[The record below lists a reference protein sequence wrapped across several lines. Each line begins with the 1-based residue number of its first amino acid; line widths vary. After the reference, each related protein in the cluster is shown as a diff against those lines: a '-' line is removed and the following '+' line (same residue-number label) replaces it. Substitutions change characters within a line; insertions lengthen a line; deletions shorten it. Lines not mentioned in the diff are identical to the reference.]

1 MVVGKKKRL
10 RLCGA
15 TARNGTVLVPPRKHR
30 TQIVF
35 DTNVLVGFY
44 LSRSPASANQ
54 QAFRLWRDQRRIQ
67 LIISDE
73 VLQEYLEVLA
83 RLRIPLPLI
92 ERLEERLT
100 RRSTVTRVRLGS
112 RPKVSRD
119 PDDNVI
125 IATAR
130 SGKAEFVVT
139 NDRDLLEI
147 LASEQARLRLRIVT
161 PREFIAIIKAGG

>member
-1 MVVGKKKRL
+1 M
-10 RLCGA
+10 
-15 TARNGTVLVPPRKHR
+15 PPRKR
-30 TQIVF
+30 RIPVVF

-67 LIISDE
+67 LIISDD
-73 VLQEYLEVLA
+73 VLREYLEVLA
-83 RLRIPLPLI
+83 RLTIPAPLI
-92 ERLEERLT
+92 SRLEERLI
-100 RRSTVTRVRLGS
+100 RRSTVTHVGLGS

-130 SGKAEFVVT
+130 SGKARFVVT

-147 LASEQARLRLRIVT
+147 PTAEQSRLRLEVVT
-161 PREFIAIIKAGG
+161 PQAFVAIVRAGG

>member
-1 MVVGKKKRL
+1 
-10 RLCGA
+10 
-15 TARNGTVLVPPRKHR
+15 VPPRNR
-30 TQIVF
+30 RIPVVF

-54 QAFRLWRDQRRIQ
+54 QAFLLWRDQRRIQ

-73 VLQEYLEVLA
+73 VLWEYLEVLG
-83 RLRIPLPLI
+83 RLTVPAPLI
-92 ERLEERLT
+92 ARLEERLM
-100 RRSTVTRVRLGS
+100 RRTTVTHVGLGS

-119 PDDNVI
+119 RDDNVM

-130 SGKAEFVVT
+130 SGKARFVVT

-147 LASEQARLRLRIVT
+147 PAVEQARLRLQVVT
-161 PREFIAIIKAGG
+161 PQAFVAIVRAGG